1 MSKKNLVSN
10 IEGVDSKFIDEFV
23 KTPDGLPIL
32 LMNILD
38 EVDENIESKRI
49 NAYQKHPEFEELD
62 KKEIEIT
69 SQMLKEGRY
78 GEAQE
83 FQLQY
88 ALDFLKKHPQF
99 QSMIVGVESLASND
113 FRIMMN
119 SIKEAF
125 IGDFDY
131 F

>member
-10 IEGVDSKFIDEFV
+10 VDGIDGKFIEEFV
-23 KTPDGLPIL
+23 RTPDGLPIL

-38 EVDENIESKRI
+38 EVDETVESKRLEM
-49 NAYQKHPEFEELD
+49 YKLHPEFEDLD
-62 KKEIEIT
+62 KKEIET
-69 SQMLKEGRY
+69 VSEMLKNGNSNQ
-78 GEAQE
+78 AQE

-99 QSMIVGVESLASND
+99 QAMVSGVESEVSND
-113 FRIMMN
+113 LKIMMN

-125 IGDFDY
+125 LGEFDY